1 MAFDKDTEY
10 EIFMNDSDTPIDLD
24 DVLQESP
31 DIKDLREQ
39 FSAEELN
46 VFNSAIAK
54 MHLFA
59 QIGKKYIENFD
70 ATGVSVLFRNSKK
83 YLVMIPPDL
92 ADFLIEQLP
101 FLKEKDPEK
110 RSDG

>member
-10 EIFMNDSDTPIDLD
+10 EFFMNNGDTPIDLD
-24 DVLQESP
+24 DVLRESP

-39 FSAEELN
+39 LSAEELN
-46 VFNSAIAK
+46 VFNSAIAR

-59 QIGKKYIENFD
+59 HIGKKYIEDFD

-83 YLVMIPPDL
+83 YLIMLPPDL
-92 ADFLIEQLP
+92 ADVLIEQLP

-110 RSDG
+110 KSDG